1 MKMDYKETK
10 VFALIL
16 DDYVYVGR
24 TKAKKVSAICY
35 SHARGER
42 DTTWY
47 HFGDRYQ
54 DPELYI
60 LDHVTAHSSV
70 TYRHVVAWVHV
81 FQEAGYHVL
90 NLGNVLDDAADL
102 HPETAAIVDEILTIP
117 LAEHLARGYCAKYK
131 DADSP
136 PALPTPQV
144 HTPPAYERATAKLT
158 IRLSEAEKRKFDE
171 VAQALHLTHRETL
184 QYLLQFTP
192 VEDRFLDL
200 MLQNHEKQR
209 DQQKKRIADLENIVS
224 AQREKLSQLTES
236 RKKYVAMVQQGLSKF
251 IRLFDPA
258 STYPLKL
265 NVEQYHR
272 YMRTCETNFTY
283 PESEDVALIRP
294 VAILQSQG
302 RTPALFILGVT
313 VSGQCIKL
321 RYYDKPQYVGLFPGN
336 DIFGLRGS
344 VWLMGW
350 QKAEEN
356 VMQLMFALPVQIQA
370 KFRNPMDRH
379 ERIEK
384 WAQQFVDEAK

>member
-1 MKMDYKETK
+1 M
-10 VFALIL
+10 
-16 DDYVYVGR
+16 
-24 TKAKKVSAICY
+24 
-35 SHARGER
+35 
-42 DTTWY
+42 
-47 HFGDRYQ
+47 
-54 DPELYI
+54 
-60 LDHVTAHSSV
+60 
-70 TYRHVVAWVHV
+70 
-81 FQEAGYHVL
+81 
-90 NLGNVLDDAADL
+90 
-102 HPETAAIVDEILTIP
+102 
-117 LAEHLARGYCAKYK
+117 
-131 DADSP
+131 
-136 PALPTPQV
+136 
-144 HTPPAYERATAKLT
+144 
-158 IRLSEAEKRKFDE
+158 
-171 VAQALHLTHRETL
+171 HLTHRETL

-236 RKKYVAMVQQGLSKF
+236 RKKYVAMVQGGLAKF
-251 IRLFDPA
+251 IRLFDPT
-258 STYPLKL
+258 STYSLKL
-265 NVEQYHR
+265 EAEQYHR
-272 YMRTCETNFTY
+272 YMRTCETDFTY
-283 PESEDVALIRP
+283 PETEDVALIRP

-321 RYYDKPQYVGLFPGN
+321 RYYDKQQYVGLFPGN